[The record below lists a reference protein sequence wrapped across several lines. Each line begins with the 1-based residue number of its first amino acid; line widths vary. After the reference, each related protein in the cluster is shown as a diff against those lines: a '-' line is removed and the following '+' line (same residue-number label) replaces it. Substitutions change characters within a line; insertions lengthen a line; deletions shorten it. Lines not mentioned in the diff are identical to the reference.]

1 MKIWRF
7 EDLSR
12 EQVRQLCR
20 RNPLRD
26 RQLLEVCEEIFREV
40 ESRGDEAVREYTCR
54 FDGVDLQD
62 FRVGVREFQEAAA
75 KVGPD
80 VVEALQRAAANIRK
94 FHSTQ
99 QLAEQPVT
107 IEAGITCWRAARPVG
122 TVGLYV
128 PGGTAVLPSTVL
140 MLGVPAKLAGC
151 NRILLCVPPRPDGSV
166 HEVVLAAA
174 QTAGIKQV
182 FKIGGAQAI
191 AALSLGT
198 ATVPRVD
205 KILGPG
211 NRYVQTAKLLATFY
225 GTAIDMVA
233 GPSEVLVIADDSA
246 EPSVVAADL
255 IAQAEHGTDS
265 QAVLVTPSGSLAEAV
280 KTELDRQLADLPR
293 ASMAGQALAESFVV
307 LVSTL
312 EQAFEFSN
320 RYAPEHLILLLENPR
335 DWLGHVQCAGSV
347 FVGPWTPEVAGDY
360 ASGTNHT
367 LPTSGQAR
375 HTSGVSMD
383 SFVKKITFQELTSA
397 GLRSLAPTL
406 ETLAREEALEGHA
419 RAVRRRLELEP
430 EAE

>member
-1 MKIWRF
+1 MKTWRF
-7 EDLSR
+7 DELSR
-12 EQVRQLCR
+12 EQMRQLCR

-26 RQLLEVCEEIFREV
+26 PQLLQVCEEIFQAV
-40 ESRGDEAVREYTCR
+40 ESRGDDAVREYTRR

-62 FRVGVREFQEAAA
+62 FRVDAREFQEAAA
-75 KVGPD
+75 AVGPA
-80 VVEALQRAAANIRK
+80 VMEALQRAAANIRK
-94 FHSTQ
+94 FHATQ
-99 QLAEQPVT
+99 RLSEQPVVV
-107 IEAGITCWRAARPVG
+107 EEGVTCWRAARPIS

-140 MLGVPAKLAGC
+140 MLAVPAKLAGC

-166 HEVVLAAA
+166 HAVVLAAA
-174 QTAGIKQV
+174 QAAGVKQV
-182 FKIGGAQAI
+182 LKIGGAQAI
-191 AALSLGT
+191 AALALGT

-246 EPSVVAADL
+246 TPAVVAADL
-255 IAQAEHGTDS
+255 IAQAEHGSDS
-265 QAVLVTPSGSLAEAV
+265 QAVLVTPSDALAAAV
-280 KTELDRQLADLPR
+280 VSEVDRQLADLPR
-293 ASMAGQALAESFVV
+293 ASLARQALDQSFVI
-307 LVSTL
+307 LVSNL

-320 RYAPEHLILLLENPR
+320 RYAPEHLILLIEQPR
-335 DWLGHVQCAGSV
+335 DWLGHVSCAGSV

-383 SFVKKITFQELTSA
+383 SFVKKITFQELTAA

-406 ETLAREEALEGHA
+406 EVLAREEALEGHA
-419 RAVRRRLELEP
+419 RAVRLRLEK